1 MRKNFG
7 NVIEIE
13 DLGRHS
19 AGTMVGLGILLAG
32 PVEARPDRK
41 RKGFYEVEDCATV
54 YYIYVSQ
61 FSSKISLVASWK
73 KLRIPTP
80 QLNAGIAAHA

>member
-1 MRKNFG
+1 MNFG
-7 NVIEIE
+7 AKVEIE

-19 AGTMVGLGILLAG
+19 AGTVIGLGILLAG
-32 PVEARPDRK
+32 CVEATPDRK

-54 YYIYVSQ
+54 YYIYVSRV
-61 FSSKISLVASWK
+61 SGKISLLASWK

-80 QLNAGIAAHA
+80 RFNAGVAAQAHA